1 MGAVPDFVVA
11 RFPCQASCLG
21 DHVCTRAAKDTER
34 VIPDALHSTCCLAI
48 GDSAGMAS
56 SRTRGRCTCNTCSFQ
71 GLFIRRGDQANT
83 RTRRSMLST
92 QLDQQSTYCDPPFVS
107 WRTDPESSALLLSS
121 APSTAPSQCPLAPCR
136 PAFASSICISARSLV
151 IC

>member
-56 SRTRGRCTCNTCSFQ
+56 SWTRGRCTCNTCSFQ
-71 GLFIRRGDQANT
+71 GLFIRRGDQDSHGAVRRGPTETPGAMEDT
-83 RTRRSMLST
+83 R
-92 QLDQQSTYCDPPFVS
+92 
-107 WRTDPESSALLLSS
+107 A
-121 APSTAPSQCPLAPCR
+121 
-136 PAFASSICISARSLV
+136 
-151 IC
+151 